1 MNRTHRPP
9 RDLSELPKSYFVV
22 PAVIWSVVVAAAL
35 IGTPSN
41 DVPGS
46 QSAKANAPEVAVTV
60 EGA

>member
-1 MNRTHRPP
+1 MNRTTRHP
-9 RDLSELPKSYFVV
+9 RELSELPTSYLVV

-41 DVPGS
+41 DVAS
-46 QSAKANAPEVAVTV
+46 QSAKTNEVAASV